1 VADLLASLRIHNI
14 GPMLAVGLG
23 NFSLVRYLVSEVF
36 ASRGKR
42 LQALWDFYPSADPDD
57 WYELTAGQ
65 RVQVIKPDPKK
76 VGVLQFGTE
85 VVTSADGSIAG
96 LLGASPGAST
106 AAAIMIDV
114 LERCFPQRVGGWS
127 KKLRGMVPSY
137 GTKLS
142 DDADLA
148 YRSTSHTGSVLKL

>member
-1 VADLLASLRIHNI
+1 
-14 GPMLAVGLG
+14 M
-23 NFSLVRYLVSEVF
+23 
-36 ASRGKR
+36 
-42 LQALWDFYPSADPDD
+42 
-57 WYELTAGQ
+57 
-65 RVQVIKPDPKK
+65 IKPDPKK

-114 LERCFPQRVGGWS
+114 LERCFPERLGGWS
-127 KKLRGMVPSY
+127 QKLHGMVPSY

-142 DDADLA
+142 DDTDLA
-148 YRSTSHTGSVLKL
+148 YRSTSHTASVLKL

>member
-1 VADLLASLRIHNI
+1 L
-14 GPMLAVGLG
+14 
-23 NFSLVRYLVSEVF
+23 
-36 ASRGKR
+36 
-42 LQALWDFYPSADPDD
+42 ADPDD

-65 RVQVIKPDPKK
+65 RVQVIKPDSKK
-76 VGVLQFGTE
+76 VGILQFGTE
-85 VVTSADGSIAG
+85 VVTSADGSISG

-114 LERCFPQRVGGWS
+114 LERCFPERLAGWS

-148 YRSTSHTGSVLKL
+148 YRSMSHTGSVLKL